1 MESAKSFIPKFED
14 AKESITTAAILYAG
28 EIFTGLMH
36 ADALQAILRKYPE
49 LQLNTSTGLI
59 DGFMTS
65 KGRFVDRQEAGAIA
79 KAAQQLEQLHP
90 RQMQSAEKHLKS
102 EDFLDPEEID
112 DRDRQIADDY
122 EE

>member
-1 MESAKSFIPKFED
+1 MESAKSFTSKFED
-14 AKESITTAAILYAG
+14 NKESITTAAILYAG

-49 LQLNTSTGLI
+49 LKLSASTGLT

-79 KAAQQLEQLHP
+79 KAAQQIEHLDSRLIG
-90 RQMQSAEKHLKS
+90 SAEKNLKA
-102 EDFLDPEEID
+102 EDIYDPEEIFE
-112 DRDRQIADDY
+112 RDRESDNDV